1 MPQERE
7 SENALAS
14 TRSAPVH
21 PVPGLSAQVDH
32 ETLSRT
38 LRAVADVLD
47 GRGLGEPSAP
57 PPLGHSCACRSFNA
71 AELAALARGY
81 LRHRRERERLLPDL
95 FADPAWDILLDLF
108 AASMEQ
114 RPVSVS
120 SACVA
125 AAVPPTTALRWIG
138 TLEARGLVLRVAHPA
153 DRRTTHLRLAESAEA
168 AIVRWLERLAQLCEP
183 DMRRPARAP
192 ARSDGLRIPPP
203 R

>member
-1 MPQERE
+1 
-7 SENALAS
+7 
-14 TRSAPVH
+14 VF
-21 PVPGLSAQVDH
+21 GLSAQVDR

-47 GRGLGEPSAP
+47 GREPREPSVP
-57 PPLGHSCACRSFNA
+57 PPVGHNCACGSFSA
-71 AELAALARGY
+71 AELAALARRY

-108 AASMEQ
+108 AASVER

-138 TLEARGLVLRVAHPA
+138 TLETRGLVLRVADPA
-153 DRRTTHLRLAESAEA
+153 DRRSTHLRLAESAET
-168 AIVRWLERLAQLCEP
+168 AIIRWLESLAQLCDP
-183 DMRRPARAP
+183 HVQRRASRAP
-192 ARSDGLRIPPP
+192 ASAGALRIPPGP